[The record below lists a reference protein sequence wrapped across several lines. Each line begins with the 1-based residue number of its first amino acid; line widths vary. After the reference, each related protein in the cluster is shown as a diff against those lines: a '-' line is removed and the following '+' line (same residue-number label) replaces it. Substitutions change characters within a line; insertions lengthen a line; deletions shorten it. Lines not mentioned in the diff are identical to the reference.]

1 VAHHPIEESLS
12 LRAIARYHGFMI
24 RAQTRFGSLTLGA
37 VPRVVGVVSQAA
49 RLAQLA
55 AGTER
60 DCDIVEVRLDLIGT
74 ETPQWLEHAQAVEAR
89 GLPVILTIRLAE
101 EGGQWKQSDESRL
114 PLFET
119 ALQHL
124 TAVDIE
130 LRSRLLDQVSALAC
144 RHQRALI
151 VSHHD
156 FAKTPPLDELRK
168 IISAAANY
176 GTVAKI
182 ATLTKTEDDVATL
195 RALFQENCSAALCV
209 LGMGPLGPQTRVEF
223 PKLGSCLTYGY
234 LDIPVAPGQVSAR
247 ELMQQLHRS

>member
-1 VAHHPIEESLS
+1 MPPIEESLS
-12 LRAIARYHGFMI
+12 LRAIARYHECMT

-37 VPRVVGVVSQAA
+37 VPRVVGVVSQAD
-49 RLAQLA
+49 RLAELA

-60 DCDIVEVRLDLIGT
+60 DCDIVEVRLDLIGAN
-74 ETPQWLEHAQAVEAR
+74 TPQWLEHAQAIEAR
-89 GLPVILTIRLAE
+89 GLPVIVTIRLAG
-101 EGGQWKQSDESRL
+101 EGGQWNQPDESRL

-124 TAVDIE
+124 AAVDIE
-130 LRSRLLDQVSALAC
+130 LRSRLLDQVSALAR

-156 FAKTPPLDELRK
+156 FAKTPPLNELKK

-195 RALFQENCSAALCV
+195 RALFQENCSAALCI

-234 LDIPVAPGQVSAR
+234 LDAPVAPGQVSAR
-247 ELMQQLHRS
+247 ELMQSLRVM